1 MQLHSSQTD
10 EVYSGTVPNLWGLR
24 HTEAQNTLGV
34 PRGMLPQP
42 FKLILK
48 PVLVHYI
55 LSRLKSTSHHDVYA
69 QYSSSPETKMY
80 TS

>member
-10 EVYSGTVPNLWGLR
+10 EVYSGTVPNLWGLL
-24 HTEAQNTLGV
+24 HTEEQKSLGV

-48 PVLVHYI
+48 PVLVHYS
-55 LSRLKSTSHHDVYA
+55 LSRLKSTSHHVYA